1 LELGDNM
8 FDIPAAVEAVSTLAD
23 TAIKRIWPDATE
35 IEKAKLEKLTAEMQN
50 EFNLILGQIEINKV
64 EAASSSILVA
74 GWRPYVGW
82 VCGTSLA
89 YVAILEP
96 VLRFIS
102 SVIFGYMGT
111 FPTIDTNL
119 TMQILMGM
127 LGFGAFRSFDKKNG
141 LTK

>member
-1 LELGDNM
+1 M

-64 EAASSSILVA
+64 EASSSSILVA

-96 VLRFIS
+96 ILRFVS

-127 LGFGAFRSFDKKNG
+127 LGFGAFRSFDKKHG